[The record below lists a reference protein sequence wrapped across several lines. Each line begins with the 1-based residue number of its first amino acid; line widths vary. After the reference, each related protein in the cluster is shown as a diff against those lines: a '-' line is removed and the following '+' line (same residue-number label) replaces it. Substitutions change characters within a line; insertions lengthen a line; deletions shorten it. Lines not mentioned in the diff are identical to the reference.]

1 MVHQIDGWEM
11 FETSGLNVERTMY
24 PSGQWFAELC
34 RLLQCPMGRAA
45 TIAWPVLLVP
55 EIIDRR
61 FAVSEKALQI
71 YQRVEWA
78 DAVPDE
84 PFQVGAWVEW
94 ASVRGPS
101 VEAGL
106 GSRAV
111 VDGREVARN
120 LLVIRAEGRAD
131 AFGERQVARPPS
143 VGGKVRQRSFVI
155 TEEQVRH
162 FGGLVGARYPIH
174 DDVGYAQRLGF
185 PNVLVQ
191 GVVLLLTQLHFAGQ
205 SFAGQAEMWFQR
217 PVPVGSLLELSRC
230 AENPNVWVLELVGSR
245 EVAAITRLVVPQ

>member
-1 MVHQIDGWEM
+1 MI
-11 FETSGLNVERTMY
+11 ETSRLTVERTMY
-24 PSGQWFAELC
+24 PSGQWFVELC
-34 RLLQCPMGRAA
+34 RLLQCPSGRAA

-55 EIIDRR
+55 ELIDRR
-61 FAVSEKALQI
+61 FAASENALQI

-101 VEAGL
+101 VETGV

-111 VDGREVARN
+111 VDGRELARN
-120 LLVIRAEGRAD
+120 LLVIRAEGSAE
-131 AFGERQVARPPS
+131 AFGEREVARPPR
-143 VGGKVRQRSFVI
+143 VGGRLRQRSFII
-155 TEEQVRH
+155 TEEQVRQ
-162 FGGLVGARYPIH
+162 FGGLVGARYRIH

-191 GVVLLLTQLHFAGQ
+191 GVVLLLTQLHFAGL
-205 SFAGQAEMWFQR
+205 SAAGQAEMWFQR
-217 PVPVGSLLELSRC
+217 PVPAGSVLEVSRC
-230 AENPNVWVLELVGSR
+230 GEDSNVWVLELVGSR
-245 EVAAITRLVVPQ
+245 EVAAITRLVPK